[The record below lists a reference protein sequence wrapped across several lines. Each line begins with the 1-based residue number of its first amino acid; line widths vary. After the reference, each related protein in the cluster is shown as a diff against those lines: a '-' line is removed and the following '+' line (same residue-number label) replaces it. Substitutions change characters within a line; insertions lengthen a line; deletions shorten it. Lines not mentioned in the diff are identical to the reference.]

1 MNVAY
6 RLQCIKYLNGENY
19 YMNIKYK
26 GFNNEE
32 PAESGDTSGCIYTV
46 TT

>member
-1 MNVAY
+1 
-6 RLQCIKYLNGENY
+6 
-19 YMNIKYK
+19 MNIKYK